1 MNNMNE
7 MSVINANILEPS
19 ILNSVIDIIN
29 NVDSENMHQILLED
43 RESIRDLIKLLIHH
57 SYKPVTNKEY
67 NCSKEKLDEINDL
80 LIDIRESLYRIEKQ
94 L

>member
-1 MNNMNE
+1 MNE
-7 MSVINANILEPS
+7 ITAKNLEPS

-29 NVDSENMHQILLED
+29 NIDSNNMHQILLED

-57 SYKPVTNKEY
+57 SYKPVTEDEY
-67 NCSKEKLDEINDL
+67 KCSKENLNQINDL
-80 LIDIRESLYRIEKQ
+80 LIDIRESLHRIENK

>member
-1 MNNMNE
+1 MNE
-7 MSVINANILEPS
+7 MNELTAYNLEPS

-29 NVDSENMHQILLED
+29 NVDSDNMQQILLED

-57 SYKPVTNKEY
+57 SHKPVTKNEY
-67 NCSKEKLDEINDL
+67 NCSKEKLDEINNL
-80 LIDIRESLYRIEKQ
+80 LIEIRESLYRIESQ

>member
-1 MNNMNE
+1 MNE
-7 MSVINANILEPS
+7 ITANNLEPS

-29 NVDSENMHQILLED
+29 NVDNDNMHQILLED

-57 SYKPVTNKEY
+57 SYKPVTKNEY
-67 NCSKEKLDEINDL
+67 KCSNQKLDEINDL
-80 LIDIRESLYRIEKQ
+80 LVDIRQSLHRIESQ

>member
-1 MNNMNE
+1 MNE
-7 MSVINANILEPS
+7 LKAEHLEPS

-29 NVDSENMHQILLED
+29 NINSENIQQILLED

-57 SYKPVTNKEY
+57 SHKPVTNNEY

-80 LIDIRESLYRIEKQ
+80 LIDIRESLYRIENQ

>member
-1 MNNMNE
+1 MNE
-7 MSVINANILEPS
+7 MNELTAYNLEPS

-29 NVDSENMHQILLED
+29 NVDSDNMQQILLED

-57 SYKPVTNKEY
+57 SHKPVTNKEY
-67 NCSKEKLDEINDL
+67 KCSKEKLDEINNL
-80 LIDIRESLYRIEKQ
+80 LIEIRESLHRIESQ

>member
-1 MNNMNE
+1 MNE
-7 MSVINANILEPS
+7 ITAKNLEPS

-29 NVDSENMHQILLED
+29 NIDSNNMHQILLED

-57 SYKPVTNKEY
+57 SYKPVTEDEY
-67 NCSKEKLDEINDL
+67 KCSKEKLNQINDL
-80 LIDIRESLYRIEKQ
+80 LIDIRESLHRIENQ